1 MSANASSI
9 FLVDAVGPA
18 LPDIRAPVGLR
29 HSFCIGR
36 WKFMSQTDTESAV
49 DVKLPFPAIRR
60 ELPTRHPENT
70 DTMEEIAQSIDKPVL
85 AAKLTKLSVVIPV
98 YNEEA
103 TVQTLVSLV
112 VNAPLPDG
120 LRREII
126 CVNDCSRDGTAK
138 KLDELPKLFPEA
150 DFRIIHKP
158 VNEGKGAALR
168 DGFKHASGDI
178 VLIQDADL
186 EYDPADYPKL
196 LQPILENR
204 ADVVYGSRFMGAA
217 PHRVLYFWHTLGNRV
232 LTMMSNMF
240 TNLNLT
246 DMEVCYKVFRKSVL
260 DRIQVKCN
268 RFGFEPEITAKIAK
282 LRPRI
287 RIFEVGI
294 SYYGRSYE
302 EGKKI
307 TWKDGVKAILAII
320 RFRFSD

>member
-1 MSANASSI
+1 MMERSAMSSSGI
-9 FLVDAVGPA
+9 VA
-18 LPDIRAPVGLR
+18 RADSPITAR
-29 HSFCIGR
+29 
-36 WKFMSQTDTESAV
+36 D
-49 DVKLPFPAIRR
+49 
-60 ELPTRHPENT
+60 LPTRH
-70 DTMEEIAQSIDKPVL
+70 AQAMKAINAPIFRSVPSPVL
-85 AAKLTKLSVVIPV
+85 TKVSIVIPV

-112 VNAPLPDG
+112 VNAPIPGG

-126 CVNDCSRDGTAK
+126 CVNDCSSDGTAK
-138 KLDELPKLFPEA
+138 KLDELPALFPDA

-168 DGFKHASGDI
+168 DGFKHATGDI

-196 LQPILENR
+196 IQPILEDR
-204 ADVVYGSRFMGAA
+204 ADVVYGSRFMGGA
-217 PHRVLYFWHTLGNRV
+217 PHRVLYYWHTLGNRV
-232 LTMMSNMF
+232 LTTLSNMF

-260 DRIQVKCN
+260 DQIQIKCN

-282 LRPRI
+282 IRPRI
-287 RIFEVGI
+287 RIFEVGVA
-294 SYYGRSYE
+294 YYGRSYE

-307 TWKDGVKAILAII
+307 TWKDGAKAIATIV
-320 RFRFSD
+320 RFRFWD